1 MTAEG
6 KLGKLPHSAC
16 QALSKMSFGRF
27 YHQSDI
33 QVDAAIDYSKL
44 LKSMGAQLE
53 GGKGKRE
60 MAGLI
65 VPIMLLLIY
74 TVRISG
80 IWEHVRVLIDTDSR
94 VRVTEW
100 DLCSM

>member
-16 QALSKMSFGRF
+16 QTLSKMSFGRF

-33 QVDAAIDYSKL
+33 QLDAVIDYSKL
-44 LKSMGAQLE
+44 LRNMGAQLE
-53 GGKGKRE
+53 EERGRRE
-60 MAGLI
+60 IAGLI

-74 TVRISG
+74 TVSNAKT
-80 IWEHVRVLIDTDSR
+80 WDAHRVL
-94 VRVTEW
+94 
-100 DLCSM
+100 M

>member
-1 MTAEG
+1 
-6 KLGKLPHSAC
+6 
-16 QALSKMSFGRF
+16 MSFGRF

-44 LKSMGAQLE
+44 LKNMGAQLE
-53 GGKGKRE
+53 GDRGRRE

-74 TVRISG
+74 TVSDG
-80 IWEHVRVLIDTDSR
+80 KT
-94 VRVTEW
+94 W
-100 DLCSM
+100 DKHKSADIQG